1 MARFG
6 NRSGGDLSLPLP
18 KRAIMKKILGIGA
31 IVLGLVSLSP
41 HADAQTSNATAS
53 SSATSGALNNAG
65 NTQGITFNSTGSSGL
80 NYSGSYSVKS
90 TGTAVLPGFSGSFS
104 SDYCGATAGVAGGGM
119 GFAFSAGAPI
129 IDQACVMLRTFE
141 RSMQA
146 AAAIQPVD
154 ATTSKELR
162 SASLEILA
170 EINPK
175 VRAIFE
181 KRNLI
186 PKVEVPVV
194 ATPTFVESR

>member
-1 MARFG
+1 MKNIMGISLFMFG
-6 NRSGGDLSLPLP
+6 LTIFPFQVN
-18 KRAIMKKILGIGA
+18 
-31 IVLGLVSLSP
+31 
-41 HADAQTSNATAS
+41 AQTSNSTAS

-90 TGTAVLPGFSGSFS
+90 TGAAVLPGFSGSFS

-154 ATTSKELR
+154 ASTSKELR

-186 PKVEVPVV
+186 PKIEPSV
-194 ATPTFVESR
+194 AAIPTFVESR